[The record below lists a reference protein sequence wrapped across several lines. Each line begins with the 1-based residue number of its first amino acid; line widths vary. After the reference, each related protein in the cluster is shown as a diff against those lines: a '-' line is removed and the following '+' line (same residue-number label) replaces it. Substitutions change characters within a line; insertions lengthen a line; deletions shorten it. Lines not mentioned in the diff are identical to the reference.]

1 MCLVC
6 LGFSVHWYRSSST
19 DWLPVVQSALSGWAE
34 STDGGPT
41 HPEPVR
47 LPWRGG
53 AESPSGHRKSENCR
67 EIRLLVLV
75 TYCLLLEASRNPEQV
90 RVLSGL

>member
-6 LGFSVHWYRSSST
+6 LGFGVHWYRSSRA
-19 DWLPVVQSALSGWAE
+19 DWLVQSALLGWAE
-34 STDGGPT
+34 STDGGPA

-67 EIRLLVLV
+67 EICLPDLV
-75 TYCLLLEASRNPEQV
+75 TYCLLLEASRNLEQV